1 MILVAWAQIQIRE
14 SPHREKG
21 EKNPVNFL
29 IITKIFYTHLFVFFM
44 KKSVKLLF
52 IRKWLMKNMLI
63 SKNFRGE
70 NNRTV

>member
-14 SPHREKG
+14 SPYREKG

-44 KKSVKLLF
+44 KKKGVKLLF
-52 IRKWLMKNMLI
+52 IRKWLMKNM
-63 SKNFRGE
+63 FFDF
-70 NNRTV
+70 

>member
-44 KKSVKLLF
+44 KKKCKASFYKKVVNEKHVF
-52 IRKWLMKNMLI
+52 
-63 SKNFRGE
+63 
-70 NNRTV
+70 